1 MNDIIDNLFSP
12 LGKEYCQ
19 FFYYLSV
26 LGFVFLVI
34 VLLSTLFIG
43 ISKGKGIS
51 FYLKMLSLAL
61 GYGIFYFQ
69 NRLLYT
75 MCNK

>member
-34 VLLSTLFIG
+34 VLLSTFFIG

>member
-1 MNDIIDNLFSP
+1 MIDNLFSP
-12 LGKEYCQ
+12 LRKEYCH

-26 LGFVFLVI
+26 LGFIFMAIVI
-34 VLLSTLFIG
+34 LSALFIG
-43 ISKGKGIS
+43 ISKGKGFS
-51 FYLKMLSLAL
+51 FYLRMLSLAL

>member
-19 FFYYLSV
+19 FFYYLSI
-26 LGFVFLVI
+26 LGFIFMAI
-34 VLLSTLFIG
+34 VLLSALFIG
-43 ISKGKGIS
+43 ITKGKGMQ

>member
-1 MNDIIDNLFSP
+1 MIDNLFSP
-12 LGKEYCQ
+12 LGKEYCH

-26 LGFVFLVI
+26 LGFIFMAIVI
-34 VLLSTLFIG
+34 LSSLFIG
-43 ISKGKGIS
+43 ISKGKGFS
-51 FYLKMLSLAL
+51 FYLRMISLAL

>member
-1 MNDIIDNLFSP
+1 MIDNLFSP
-12 LGKEYCQ
+12 LEKDYCQ

-26 LGFVFLVI
+26 LGFIFMAI
-34 VLLSTLFIG
+34 VLLSALFNG
-43 ISKGKGIS
+43 ITKGKGMQ

>member
-26 LGFVFLVI
+26 LGFIFMAI
-34 VLLSTLFIG
+34 VLLLGLFIG
-43 ISKGKGIS
+43 ITKKKGFS
-51 FYLKMLSLAL
+51 FYLRMLSLAL

>member
-19 FFYYLSV
+19 FFYYLSI
-26 LGFVFLVI
+26 LGFIFLVI
-34 VLLSTLFIG
+34 VILSTLFIG

>member
-12 LGKEYCQ
+12 LGKEYCL

-26 LGFVFLVI
+26 LGFIFMAIVI
-34 VLLSTLFIG
+34 LSALFIG
-43 ISKGKGIS
+43 ITKGKGFS

>member
-26 LGFVFLVI
+26 LGFIFMAI
-34 VLLSTLFIG
+34 VLLLGLFIG
-43 ISKGKGIS
+43 ITKKKGVS
-51 FYLKMLSLAL
+51 FYLKMLSLAF

>member
-19 FFYYLSV
+19 FFYYLSI
-26 LGFVFLVI
+26 LGFIFMAI
-34 VLLSTLFIG
+34 VLLSALFIG
-43 ISKGKGIS
+43 ITKGNGIQ